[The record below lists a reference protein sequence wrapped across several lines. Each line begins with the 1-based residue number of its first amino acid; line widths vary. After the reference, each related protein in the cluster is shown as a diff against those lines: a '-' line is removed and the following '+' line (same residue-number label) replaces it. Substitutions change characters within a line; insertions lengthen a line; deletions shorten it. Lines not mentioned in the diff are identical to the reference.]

1 MESKRAL
8 LWLSFGSPER
18 PEDIWPF
25 LERVVA
31 GRGVPRERLAI
42 VHDQYL
48 ATGGSSPLNAL
59 NRALIERTR
68 AAFDSAGI
76 DLPIVFGNRNWDP
89 LVEDAVTELTSL
101 GATDVLVF
109 ATSAYS
115 SHSGC
120 RQYQEDVERTN
131 PLFTWTKV
139 PPFAGHPRF
148 LAAQADILAAFLA
161 THELDPERTLV
172 VATAHSIP
180 LAMSTNSQYERQLA
194 DVRASLNE
202 VASAY
207 GLSVQEAYQ
216 SRSGD
221 PRTPWLQPDVGDLI
235 DRVAADH
242 PLADVVC
249 IPIGFLSDHQEVRYD
264 LDILARDRAVAHGA
278 RFWRL
283 ETIGEHGPIPEIVTD
298 FAQAWLEG
306 RDLTSLLP
314 SEPALCTGTCCQPL
328 HARPDRSVTGA

>member
-1 MESKRAL
+1 MGPTRAL

-31 GRGVPRERLAI
+31 GRGVPRDRLAI

-59 NRALIERTR
+59 NRTLIERTR
-68 AAFDSAGI
+68 AAFDAADI

-89 LVEDAVTELTSL
+89 LVDEAVKELGRL

-109 ATSAYS
+109 ATSAYGS
-115 SHSGC
+115 YSGC
-120 RQYQEDVERTN
+120 RQYREDVERTN
-131 PLFTWTKV
+131 PPFTWTKV

-148 LAAQADILAAFLA
+148 LAAQREILASFLA
-161 THELDPERTLV
+161 THDLDPEHTFV

-180 LAMSTNSQYERQLA
+180 VAMAANSQYQRQLA
-194 DVRASLNE
+194 EVRAALNQ
-202 VASAY
+202 VARTY
-207 GLSVQEAYQ
+207 GLVVEEAYQ

-221 PRTPWLQPDVGDLI
+221 PRTPWLEPDVGDAI
-235 DRVAADH
+235 DRAASERT
-242 PLADVVC
+242 LADVVC

-264 LDILARDRAVAHGA
+264 LDILARERAEARGA

-298 FAQAWLEG
+298 FTQAWLEG
-306 RDLTSLLP
+306 RDLRSLLP

-328 HARPDRSVTGA
+328 HARPSRSVSGA